1 MRRYG
6 KRGEERDGMKTGME
20 GRKEGDLHTHTKA
33 PLIKGLSCTPRDK

>member
-20 GRKEGDLHTHTKA
+20 GRKGDLHTHTKA